1 VAAPALH
8 LDAALVHLNRADPRG
23 NAGYLGP
30 DPYFDDLF
38 VGAADKAF
46 VSAEY
51 VVPTD
56 DLEPTVGLTRL
67 LISRLQVT
75 GVVEATGGAHFTSCV
90 PDYERDEA
98 FQNAYAASAKTP
110 EAWAE
115 FKAAWLD
122 LSEAEYQAKR
132 AAETGGAS

>member
-1 VAAPALH
+1 
-8 LDAALVHLNRADPRG
+8 
-23 NAGYLGP
+23 
-30 DPYFDDLF
+30 
-38 VGAADKAF
+38 
-46 VSAEY
+46 
-51 VVPTD
+51 VPTD

-90 PDYERDEA
+90 PDYDRDAA
-98 FQNAYAASAKTP
+98 FQKAYAASAKTP

-122 LSEAEYQAKR
+122 LSERDYQAKLR
-132 AAETGGAS
+132 ADGGTS